1 MESENRIVRIRICIW
16 QLNIIGNDIG
26 HAGVVGDSS
35 GVFAIVFLFL
45 ILFFWLSCPLACV
58 I

>member
-1 MESENRIVRIRICIW
+1 MESENRIVRIRIW
-16 QLNIIGNDIG
+16 QLNIIGNNIG
-26 HAGVVGDSS
+26 NAGVVDDSS
-35 GVFAIVFLFL
+35 GVFAIVFLFP